1 MRAGRGSGFPLA
13 NPKLDSNF
21 VKSLLSAAWRGM
33 GKESFALLEFEVVA
47 VKEIML
53 IEERRAGSKVQLLI
67 GEAVFTMAAFDVAG
81 LLSVWV
87 EKMF

>member
-33 GKESFALLEFEVVA
+33 GKESFALLEFEVAA
-47 VKEIML
+47 VKEIMI
-53 IEERRAGSKVQLLI
+53 IEEGWLEGSTSDGRGHI
-67 GEAVFTMAAFDVAG
+67 YNGG
-81 LLSVWV
+81 L
-87 EKMF
+87 

>member
-21 VKSLLSAAWRGM
+21 VKGLLSAAWRGM
-33 GKESFALLEFEVVA
+33 GKESIALLEFEVVA

-53 IEERRAGSKVQLLI
+53 IEEGWLEGSTSDRRGRI
-67 GEAVFTMAAFDVAG
+67 YNGG
-81 LLSVWV
+81 L
-87 EKMF
+87 

>member
-53 IEERRAGSKVQLLI
+53 IEEGWLEGSTSDRRGRI
-67 GEAVFTMAAFDVAG
+67 YNGG
-81 LLSVWV
+81 L
-87 EKMF
+87 